1 MLGGNMPENPSAK
14 IQKQLDAMT
23 RAEGLLRQIQQL
35 SSEIEIRVAKI
46 DQLKIQ
52 LKQVQDQMKG

>member
-1 MLGGNMPENPSAK
+1 MPENPSAK